1 MANDKLIFK
10 PATRQSITTIEPNNN
25 SVAILDDRVF
35 EFSNGTNLVLNAIE
49 SIDTGIITGTVNI
62 DLVLSALEAVD
73 SSNITA
79 ENLITAY
86 LEESENL
93 DAVLFEAKAI
103 LTASLTETDN
113 IDTAEISSVNIVST
127 TLEVTDINDIV
138 NIEAF
143 SGVDRNAEILIIE
156 NADSSDIRVIHKSD
170 APDITYVPLSRV
182 PIFRYPNQ
190 LNAALTVT
198 ENSDSCKIE
207 AQTGDRNQIVSIKE
221 SGDGVRI
228 NSHIITEAEISMSEK
243 QDGFSPVNVDEFIK
257 EVNFKN
263 DQYEKSEFEL
273 FRMVA

>member
-1 MANDKLIFK
+1 MIFRNATSQFLRDKNLSPILNPVFFD
-10 PATRQSITTIEPNNN
+10 IEDGR
-25 SVAILDDRVF
+25 SLTL
-35 EFSNGTNLVLNAIE
+35 SAIE

-79 ENLITAY
+79 DNLITAY
-86 LEESENL
+86 LEESESL
-93 DAVLFEAKAI
+93 DTVLFEAKAI
-103 LTASLTETDN
+103 LTASLSETDN
-113 IDTAEISSVNIVST
+113 IDIASLTSNVTISTAFEI
-127 TLEVTDINDIV
+127 LDINDITD
-138 NIEAF
+138 ISAF
-143 SGVDRNAEILIIE
+143 SGVDRNAEILITE
-156 NADSSDIRVIHKSD
+156 FADSSNIRVSHKSESKD
-170 APDITYVPLSRV
+170 VTYVPMSRV
-182 PIFRYPNQ
+182 PVFRYPNQ
-190 LNAALTVT
+190 LNATLTVT

-207 AQTGDRNQIVSIKE
+207 AQTGDRNQIVSIQE

-228 NSHIITEAEISMSEK
+228 NSHIITEAEISMNEK

>member
-1 MANDKLIFK
+1 MSNDKLIFK
-10 PATRQSITTIEPNNN
+10 PTDRNSITKIEPNNYA
-25 SVAILDDRVF
+25 VEILDDRVF
-35 EFSNGTNLVLNAIE
+35 DIETGRSLTLSAIE

-86 LEESENL
+86 LEESETL
-93 DAVLFEAKAI
+93 DTVLFEAKAI

-113 IDTAEISSVNIVST
+113 NDTIEISSAVIIST
-127 TLEVTDINDIV
+127 SLEITDIIDIV

-143 SGVDRNAEILIIE
+143 SGVDRNAEILITE
-156 NADSSDIRVIHKSD
+156 NADSSDIRVIHKSEQKD
-170 APDITYVPLSRV
+170 VTYVPLSRV
-182 PIFRYPNQ
+182 PVFRYPNQ
-190 LNAALTVT
+190 LNATLTVT

-257 EVNFKN
+257 EVNFRN